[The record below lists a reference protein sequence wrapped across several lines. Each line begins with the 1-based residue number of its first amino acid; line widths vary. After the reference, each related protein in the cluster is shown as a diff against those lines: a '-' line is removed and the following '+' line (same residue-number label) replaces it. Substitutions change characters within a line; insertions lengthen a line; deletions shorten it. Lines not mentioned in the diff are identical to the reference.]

1 MYFDNVDVIEIYDY
15 MSIEEVICE
24 NPRALIK
31 IPKSRIKEFNKEL
44 YSIDFAM
51 YMEQNE
57 LKYRRLDI
65 GNDIYLEIYPITIY
79 DEIM

>member
-1 MYFDNVDVIEIYDY
+1 MWKSE
-15 MSIEEVICE
+15 SID
-24 NPRALIK
+24 K
-31 IPKSRIKEFNKEL
+31 IPKSRIKELNKEL